1 MFRFLL
7 LLGIFSLWMSCKDKK
22 EPSMKGNSGKDT
34 PALKLEGYV
43 AQKSVS
49 EKDLKLNGTVLSS
62 EEVEI
67 KSEVAGR
74 LLKIHFI
81 EGGFVQKGQILATL
95 DDREIDAEINK
106 LKIERN
112 LLQIKEQRQKQLL
125 TAEAGTRAD
134 YDLALN
140 ALQTLDAQIKL
151 LEVRKSKYILTA
163 PFGGIAG
170 FRQVSEGAYINS
182 GTVLASIYSISPL
195 EIEFSV
201 PEKYAAL
208 MKTGNSIKFSQE
220 GSDQQITAS
229 IHLIEP
235 FIDPVNR
242 TLRCRAQFN
251 NGSRIVK
258 PGAYVRI
265 DLNLGR
271 NQKTIVVPA
280 KAIIPDLKGAKVY
293 VTEGG
298 KGVFRPVKLGF
309 RSENFV
315 EVTEGLQ
322 EGDTIITNGLL
333 QLKPGNPV
341 SITSFFEADKTA
353 N

>member
-1 MFRFLL
+1 M
-7 LLGIFSLWMSCKDKK
+7 KDKK
-22 EPSMKGNSGKDT
+22 GMET
-34 PALKLEGYV
+34 PTLKLEGYI

-74 LLKIHFI
+74 LQKIQFK
-81 EGGFVQKGQILATL
+81 EGGFVQKGQVLATL
-95 DDREIDAEINK
+95 DDREIAAEINK

-125 TAEAGTRAD
+125 NAEAGTKAD

-140 ALQTLDAQIKL
+140 ALQSLDAQINL
-151 LEVRKSKYILTA
+151 LEVRKSKYVLTA
-163 PFGGIAG
+163 PFSGIAG

-182 GTVLASIYSISPL
+182 GTVMASIYSISPL

-201 PEKYAAL
+201 PEKYAPL
-208 MKTGNSIKFSQE
+208 MKSGNAIKFSQE
-220 GSDQQITAS
+220 GSEQQFTAN

-242 TLRCRAQFN
+242 TLRCRAQFS
-251 NGSRIVK
+251 NGSRTIK

-265 DLNLGR
+265 DLNLAR
-271 NQKTIVVPA
+271 NQKTFVVPA
-280 KAIIPDLKGAKVY
+280 KAIIPDIKGAKVF

-298 KGVFRPVKLGF
+298 KGVFRSVKLGF

-333 QLKPGNPV
+333 QLKPGNQV
-341 SITSFFEADKTA
+341 SITSFFEAEKTT